1 METNSTRIQ
10 GFSKIGQGAM
20 GVGGEFSKDPSL
32 ASSHLA
38 ALREGIE
45 AGLTL
50 IDTAEVYA
58 GGFSEELV
66 GVAIRNC
73 RSKVFVA
80 SKFSP
85 QHSSY
90 SQVITAAEGSLS
102 RLGTDYL
109 DLYQVH
115 WPNPAIAIAETMGAL
130 DKLVEDGK
138 ILRVGVSNFNGREF
152 RAASSVL
159 NARIFSNQVEY
170 SLFDRFAEQDAL
182 VTCLEKDAILLAY
195 SPLNKGRNV
204 FSGKAQ
210 QVLES
215 IALKHSATVQQVQLS
230 WLASRPAV
238 TPIPKSTNI
247 QRIKQNAAAMDLQL
261 SASDLA
267 EIEEFC
273 LIPTTFIQPSEISVM
288 PTEAGGTS
296 VYSSLSEAL
305 ENKLEL
311 APSPSELAKF
321 LLEGDPVKPV
331 RVIRI
336 ESNSGKQNY
345 KLVEG
350 RLRYWAFVIAFG
362 DEHPIPALVN
372 QSPA

>member
-1 METNSTRIQ
+1 METNPTKIQ

-20 GVGGEFSKDPSL
+20 GVGGEFSKDPSQG
-32 ASSHLA
+32 SSHLA

-58 GGFSEELV
+58 EGFSEELV

-73 RSKVFVA
+73 RSEVFVA

-90 SQVITAAEGSLS
+90 SQVISAVEGSLN
-102 RLGTDYL
+102 RLGTDYI
-109 DLYQVH
+109 DLYQAH
-115 WPNPAIAIAETMGAL
+115 WPNPAIPIAETMGAL
-130 DKLVEDGK
+130 DKLIEDGK

-152 RAASSVL
+152 RAAAAVL
-159 NARIFSNQVEY
+159 NAPIFSNQVEY

-182 VTCLEKDAILLAY
+182 VTCLEKDAFLLAY

-210 QVLES
+210 EVLES

-238 TPIPKSTNI
+238 TPIPKSTNL
-247 QRIKQNAAAMDLQL
+247 QRIRQNAAAMELQL
-261 SASDLA
+261 GACDMA
-267 EIEEFC
+267 AIEEFC
-273 LIPTTFIQPSEISVM
+273 LIPTTFIPPSEIGVIPS
-288 PTEAGGTS
+288 EAGGRS
-296 VYSSLSEAL
+296 VYSTLAEAL
-305 ENKLEL
+305 DNKLEL
-311 APSPSELAKF
+311 APSPSELANF

-331 RVIRI
+331 RVTRA
-336 ESNSGKQNY
+336 ESASGEKKYQ
-345 KLVEG
+345 LVEG

-362 DEHPIPALVN
+362 DERAIPALVN
-372 QSPA
+372 ESAA

>member
-1 METNSTRIQ
+1 MGTNSNRIQ

-20 GVGGEFSKDPSL
+20 GVGGEFSKDPSQ

-73 RSKVFVA
+73 RSEVFVA

-90 SQVITAAEGSLS
+90 SQVISAAEGSLK
-102 RLGTDYL
+102 RLGTDYI

-115 WPNPAIAIAETMGAL
+115 WPNPAIPIAETMGAL
-130 DKLVEDGK
+130 DKLMEDGK

-152 RAASSVL
+152 RAASTVL
-159 NARIFSNQVEY
+159 NAPIFSNQVEY

-182 VTCLEKDAILLAY
+182 ITCLEKDAFLLAY

-210 QVLES
+210 VVLAS

-247 QRIKQNAAAMDLQL
+247 QRIRQNAAAMDLHL

-273 LIPTTFIQPSEISVM
+273 VIPTTFIPPSEISVM
-288 PTEAGGTS
+288 PTEAGSTS

-311 APSPSELAKF
+311 APSPTELAKF

-331 RVIRI
+331 RVIRVDAT
-336 ESNSGKQNY
+336 SGGRNY

-372 QSPA
+372 ESPA